1 MRLKNRRD
9 LFAGLYQGLGLASL
23 LCASTIGAA
32 QTLSNSVVPAAA
44 PAAETSR
51 VYTIGVVEDGPCEA
65 TDHLIEG
72 IRKELAGLL
81 ENREVVFKRASEFNA
96 GWDLQH
102 LDEPLTRALQDP
114 AVDLV
119 LVAGLLT
126 FREVSRRG
134 APLGKPVIGAII
146 DEPNTTELPRN
157 AALWRSDQTN
167 CFVLLILLSYTR
179 DLKVLHELAPFKHLA
194 VLADSIML
202 QCRPDF
208 KLQIEQVA
216 QSLGAQVE
224 LIPMD
229 RSAHDA
235 LAKLDATR
243 DAVYLTPA
251 PRMRAAEWQTLIDGL
266 NARKL
271 PVFSMIGHADVA
283 RGVLA
288 GTSPD
293 NRSRLTRKLALI
305 IRQMLAGETGSEFSA
320 VLTGEGKLLLNA
332 KTAVAIGYS
341 PRLEIMMSVD
351 LLYADALHSG
361 QPLSLAKA
369 VSIAME
375 QNVTLDI
382 KRSEVEISRQDRNRA
397 MSTLLP
403 QVNGSLA
410 YNQIGQDQAEDS
422 FGMLPE
428 KQTKLGLN
436 VSQVIFNDPAIS
448 RFRASRQYY
457 QSMQSDQENNRLD
470 VVALASKGYILYL
483 QTQALL
489 RIQADNLNLTHNN
502 LDLARLRH
510 KLGAAGSEEVFRWET
525 QAASQHANLIKASAN
540 VDMVRVAMNQT
551 LGVAI
556 NTHWQAED
564 IVVRT
569 NDFHFLGNR
578 LTPLLQT
585 ENNILAFE
593 DFVVGWGLACSPAL
607 AALDKQ
613 IEAQRILMAQ
623 AQRRFFLP
631 ELGAGFEIGRALQ
644 ESLPALPEGLG
655 LTESDNR
662 NTWLVGI
669 QATLP
674 FLEGGGMFF
683 DVSKAKA
690 QLNQLCFTRGNLARQ
705 LDQRTRTACYALA
718 ASYSNIRLQRQAANF
733 AAQNLE
739 IVKDKYARGALT
751 MLELLDAQN
760 QMFVAN
766 QNTIIAVY
774 SYLEDLIDLQR
785 AISWFETE
793 KTEREQDDWANRL
806 AAFIKMRQEGKP

>member
-1 MRLKNRRD
+1 MRLKNNLA
-9 LFAGLYQGLGLASL
+9 LFAGLYLASL
-23 LCASTIGAA
+23 WCASSIGVA
-32 QTLSNSVVPAAA
+32 QTNPVPAVA

-72 IRKELAGLL
+72 IRKELAALM
-81 ENREVVFKRASEFNA
+81 ENRKIVFKRAPEFNA
-96 GWDLQH
+96 GWDRQRLN
-102 LDEPLTRALQDP
+102 EPLTQALQDP

-134 APLGKPVIGAII
+134 VPLGKPVIGAII
-146 DEPNTTELPRN
+146 EEPNVTELPRD
-157 AALWRSDQTN
+157 AAFWRSGQTN
-167 CFVLLILLSYTR
+167 CFVLVVLVNYTR
-179 DLKVLHELAPFKHLA
+179 DLKVLYELVPFKHLA
-194 VLADSIML
+194 VLADAVML
-202 QCRPDF
+202 QGRPDF
-208 KLQIEQVA
+208 KPQIEQVA

-224 LIPMD
+224 LVPMD
-229 RSAHDA
+229 QSAGDV
-235 LAKLDATR
+235 LAKLDATW

-251 PRMRAAEWQTLIDGL
+251 LRMRAAEWQTLIDGL

-293 NRSRLTRKLALI
+293 NRSRLARKLALI
-305 IRQMLAGETGSEFSA
+305 IRQMLAGETGHEFGA
-320 VLTGEGKLLLNA
+320 VLTGESKLLLNA
-332 KTAVAIGYS
+332 KTAIAIGYS
-341 PRLEIMMSVD
+341 PRLETLMSVD

-361 QPLSLAKA
+361 HPLSLAKA
-369 VSIAME
+369 VNIAME

-410 YNQIGQDQAEDS
+410 YNQVGRDQSEDS

-448 RFRASRQYY
+448 RFRSGRRYY
-457 QSMQSDQENNRLD
+457 QGMQSDQENNRLD
-470 VVALASKGYILYL
+470 VVELASKSYIRYL
-483 QTQALL
+483 HAQALL

-525 QAASQHANLIKASAN
+525 QAASQQANLIKACAN
-540 VDMVRVAMNQT
+540 VDMLRVAMNQT

-556 NTHWQAED
+556 NTHWQTED
-564 IVVRT
+564 IVIRT
-569 NDFHFLGNR
+569 NDFHFLGDR

-585 ENNILAFE
+585 ENNVLAFE
-593 DFVVGWGLACSPAL
+593 DFVVGWGLTCSPAL

-613 IEAQRILMAQ
+613 IEAQQILLAQ
-623 AQRRFFLP
+623 AQRRFLLP
-631 ELGAGFEIGRALQ
+631 EFGAGFEIGRALQ
-644 ESLPALPEGLG
+644 ESLPALPDGLG

-662 NTWLVGI
+662 NTWLFGI

-705 LDQRTRTACYALA
+705 LDQRTRIACYALA
-718 ASYSNIRLQRQAANF
+718 ASYANIRLQRQAANF
-733 AAQNLE
+733 AARNLE
-739 IVKDKYARGALT
+739 IVKDKYARGALS
-751 MLELLDAQN
+751 MLDLLDAQN

-766 QNTIIAVY
+766 QNATMAAY
-774 SYLEDLIDLQR
+774 TYLEDLIELQR
-785 AISWFETE
+785 AMSWFEAE
-793 KTEREQDDWANRL
+793 KTEQEQDDWANRL
-806 AAFIKMRQEGKP
+806 AAFIKMRREGKP